1 MRKKLRVPLLV
12 DDRGYVLY
20 ANPDGTYTM
29 GCREKFTPE
38 RCFRHWGRDYRRR
51 SSATFGSDTGS
62 YWENRRNRAAKIR
75 KAVRDHQRGLPVK
88 FLVQG
93 RAPFCL
99 ALEDADLTGVSF
111 PKRFNFKNNLHHDM
125 FIDGCH
131 FNGEE
136 LVLPANIEGLTIN
149 CLTTTQDEICVV
161 IGKHTK
167 IDWEQ

>member
-1 MRKKLRVPLLV
+1 MSKKLRVPLLA

-29 GCREKFTPE
+29 GCRRNFTPA
-38 RCFRHWGRDYRRR
+38 RCFRHWGRGYAGGVLG
-51 SSATFGSDTGS
+51 ATAGP
-62 YWENRRNRAAKIR
+62 YWESLRNRAAKIR

-88 FLVQG
+88 FVVLG
-93 RAPFCL
+93 GAPFCL

-111 PKRFNFKNNLHHDM
+111 PKRFNFKNNLYHDM
-125 FIDGCH
+125 LIDGCH